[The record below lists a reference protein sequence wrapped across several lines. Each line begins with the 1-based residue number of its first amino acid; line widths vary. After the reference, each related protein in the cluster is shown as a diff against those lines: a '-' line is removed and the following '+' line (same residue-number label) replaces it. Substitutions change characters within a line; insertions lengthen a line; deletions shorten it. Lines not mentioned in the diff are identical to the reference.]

1 MKIFYL
7 ASFIKSPAI
16 IKSMS
21 IRRGSLKTSIAPL
34 HSSRNFVKLFN
45 STERC
50 PFKSI
55 LVY

>member
-34 HSSRNFVKLFN
+34 QSSRNFVKLFN

>member
-16 IKSMS
+16 IKSVS
-21 IRRGSLKTSIAPL
+21 IRRGSLKASIPRL
-34 HSSRNFVKLFN
+34 QSSRYFVKLFN

-55 LVY
+55 LV